1 MTRLT
6 FIFVA
11 SLVAAALAGP
21 AVASTE
27 SYQYRVIHPT
37 YGNIGTYT
45 NLIQR
50 DGNDTRVTS
59 SLRIAVRVLGI
70 VVYRQEAQRTE
81 RWQGQKLISFDGVTV
96 TNGEP
101 IKVHG
106 EAHDGGFVI
115 TGPNGTVVAPANVHP
130 SNPWSPMVL
139 NAKIMMSTRTGQ
151 VLPAHV
157 SGGETEPV
165 ALAGTTLR
173 LHQYEIVSDKRQ
185 FVWFDD
191 NGTPVAFRTAE
202 HGTPIDFILQ
212 HRQQLADAAT
222 TPSASR

>member
-1 MTRLT
+1 MSRLT
-6 FIFVA
+6 IVFVA
-11 SLVAAALAGP
+11 WLLAAVVAGP
-21 AVASTE
+21 AAASTE

-37 YGNIGTYT
+37 YGDIGTYT
-45 NLIQR
+45 NLVQR
-50 DGNDTRVTS
+50 DGNDTLVTS
-59 SLRIAVRVLGI
+59 NLRIAVRVLGI
-70 VVYRQEAQRTE
+70 VVFRQEAQRTE
-81 RWQGQKLISFDGVTV
+81 RWQGQKLISFDGVTT

-101 IKVHG
+101 MKVHG
-106 EAHDGGFVI
+106 EARDGGFVI
-115 TGPNGTVVAPANVHP
+115 TGPGGTVVAPASIHP

-139 NAKIMMSTRTGQ
+139 HAKVMMSTRTGQ
-151 VLPAHV
+151 VLQAHV

-173 LHQYEIVSDKRQ
+173 LHQYEVVSDKQQ

-212 HRQQLADAAT
+212 RRQEIADA
-222 TPSASR
+222 TPPAASR